1 MIFALFLLPLGL
13 LIAALLIE
21 WVVEWADEMLTQD
34 PP

>member
-21 WVVEWADEMLTQD
+21 WVVEWADELLSNS
-34 PP
+34 

>member
-21 WVVEWADEMLTQD
+21 WVVEWVDELLSNS
-34 PP
+34 